1 MKASDLVTGFP
12 GHPTHPPLT
21 DATIGLYTGAAAFG
35 VLSAA
40 GVSERNLAVA
50 WWLALVAGL
59 VVSGPTAVTGLL
71 DWRKI
76 SRGSALWRTA
86 TAHLLA
92 MLTATVVFLAAAIVG
107 HGGYVDHEVGGG
119 ALTLTLIGFAL
130 LTLGG
135 WLGGTIVFVH
145 GMRVLNLVDEAALR
159 AVAPVPT
166 PEKEAAA
173 GEAESESEDEE
184 RGGLTR
190 Y

>member
-21 DATIGLYTGAAAFG
+21 DATIGLYTGAAAFA
-35 VLSAA
+35 VLSTV
-40 GVSERNLAVA
+40 GVSERNLAIA

-59 VVSGPTAVTGLL
+59 VVTGPTAVTGLL
-71 DWRKI
+71 DWLKI

-107 HGGYVDHEVGGG
+107 HGGYVDREVTG
-119 ALTLTLIGFAL
+119 AALVLTLVGFAL

-135 WLGGTIVFVH
+135 WLGGTVVFVH
-145 GMRVLNLVDEAALR
+145 GMRVLDEHDVAAS
-159 AVAPVPT
+159 
-166 PEKEAAA
+166 EATKPSPSAA
-173 GEAESESEDEE
+173 GARADGEE

>member
-1 MKASDLVTGFP
+1 MKAEELVTGCP

-21 DATIGLYTGAAAFG
+21 DVTIRLYSGAATFA

-40 GVSERNLAVA
+40 GVSVENLAVA

-59 VVSGPTAVTGLL
+59 VVTAPTAVTGLL

-86 TAHLLA
+86 TAHLVA
-92 MLTATVVFLAAAIVG
+92 MLTAPVVFFAGGIVG
-107 HGGYVDHEVGGG
+107 HSGYVDREVTGG
-119 ALTLTLIGFAL
+119 ALTITLIGFAV

-135 WLGGTIVFVH
+135 WLGGTVGVKLARSAD
-145 GMRVLNLVDEAALR
+145 G
-159 AVAPVPT
+159 
-166 PEKEAAA
+166 A
-173 GEAESESEDEE
+173 GRETEE
-184 RGGLTR
+184 RSGLTR